1 MKWVNEKCKNFNIY
15 TVLKKFKKHLDIS
28 LIYTCVSKILMIWS
42 TVLEIECDRLKLVIK
57 GHFLPFLPSL
67 ESKKIRILKKK
78 ICENEKGI
86 WRCHH
91 FTHVYQKWWA
101 SWEMKYDRWFFV
113 ILSHFFA
120 FLTHYWAQKNKI
132 WKNITKPWRYYPFT
146 YVCHKWKSYEVWF
159 GYIRH
164 DRQLFCYFWPFSAL
178 LPQYWPWNLKFRK
191 M

>member
-1 MKWVNEKCKNFNIY
+1 M
-15 TVLKKFKKHLDIS
+15 S
-28 LIYTCVSKILMIWS
+28 LIYTCVPKILMIWS
-42 TVLEIECDRLKLVIK
+42 TILEIECDRLKLVIK